1 MVFVCIGFLL
11 GLVDGAAFVLGRT
24 IKTIEFEVL
33 SLGAI
38 DHVMSGS
45 GWDHDRKAVGYS
57 VLLPIQYNHSFTNF
71 EPDELIQL
79 VHFFANL
86 FTRLFCG

>member
-11 GLVDGAAFVLGRT
+11 GLVDGAALVLGRT

-45 GWDHDRKAVGYS
+45 GWDHDRKASATVFCCPS
-57 VLLPIQYNHSFTNF
+57 STTTPLPTS
-71 EPDELIQL
+71 
-79 VHFFANL
+79 NL
-86 FTRLFCG
+86 MN